1 MRVVIAGGGTGG
13 HLYPGIALAET
24 FKRFQVGSRI
34 LFIGTAQ
41 GMEATLL
48 PEKGFS
54 FEAISAKGL
63 IGKGAG
69 AKLKSLFLV
78 PVGLIQSVRILRRFS
93 PHLVIGIG
101 GYAAGPVLLA
111 AVLLRIRRIILEPNL
126 VPGLANKLIA
136 PYVDLAVIAFEESR
150 EYLRTKE
157 IKICGVPVRPEI
169 AQAVEAAAS
178 KGSEPKRRTLLIL
191 GGSQGAHSINRAMV
205 EAIPILEKE
214 KNSLSV
220 IHQTGKRDWEEVKEA
235 YSRSALS
242 ARVEPF
248 IHGMAEVYAAADLV
262 VSRAGAGTLSELA
275 VAGKPSILVPYP
287 LATAHQEKN
296 AAAFVSSGAAEMILD
311 RELSGTQLGERIL
324 ALLSEPARLKSM
336 GEAAKRRGHPQAAEE
351 IVKTC
356 FELVKGR
363 L

>member
-1 MRVVIAGGGTGG
+1 VRVVIAGGGTGG

-24 FKRFQVGSRI
+24 FKRFQAGSRI
-34 LFIGTAQ
+34 LFIGTAH

-63 IGKGAG
+63 IGKAAG
-69 AKLKSLFLV
+69 ARMKSILLA
-78 PVGLIQSVRILRRFS
+78 PVGLMQSLRILQRFA
-93 PHLVIGIG
+93 PNLVIGIG

-111 AVLLRIRRIILEPNL
+111 AVLLRMKRVIVEPNL

-136 PYVDLAVIAFEESR
+136 PYVDLAVLAFEESR
-150 EYLRTKE
+150 ASLRTKK

-169 AQAVEAAAS
+169 AQAAEAAAS
-178 KGSEPKRRTLLIL
+178 KGSDPKQRTLVIL
-191 GGSQGAHSINRAMV
+191 GGSQGAHSINRAMM
-205 EAIPILEKE
+205 EAIPTLEKE
-214 KNSLSV
+214 KNGLSV
-220 IHQTGKRDWEEVKEA
+220 IHQTGKRDWEEVKAA
-235 YSRSALS
+235 YGRSALS

-275 VAGKPSILVPYP
+275 VAGKPSILIPYP

-311 RELSGTQLGERIL
+311 RELNGAQLGERIL
-324 ALLSEPARLKSM
+324 ALLSDPERLKGM
-336 GEAAKRRGHPQAAEE
+336 GGAAKRRGHPQAAEE
-351 IVKTC
+351 IVKAC

>member
-24 FKRFQVGSRI
+24 FKRFQAGSRI
-34 LFIGTAQ
+34 LFVGTAQ

-48 PEKGFS
+48 PEKGFA
-54 FEAISAKGL
+54 FEAISARGWV
-63 IGKGAG
+63 GKGTA
-69 AKLKSLFLV
+69 AKLKSFFLV
-78 PVGLIQSVRILRRFS
+78 PVGLAQSLRILQRFA
-93 PHLVIGIG
+93 PQLVIGIG

-111 AVLLRIRRIILEPNL
+111 AVLLRMKRIIVEPNV

-136 PYVDLAVIAFEESR
+136 PYVDLAFVAFDESR
-150 EYLRTKE
+150 EHLRTR
-157 IKICGVPVRPEI
+157 KIQTCGVPVRPEI
-169 AQAVEAAAS
+169 AKAAKES
-178 KGSEPKRRTLLIL
+178 KRSESNGRTLLIL
-191 GGSQGAHSINRAMV
+191 GGSQGAHSINRALI

-214 KNSLSV
+214 KNTLSL
-220 IHQTGKRDWEEVKEA
+220 IHQTGKRDWEEVKAA
-235 YSRSALS
+235 YGRSGLT

-275 VAGKPSILVPYP
+275 VAGKPSVLVPYP

-311 RELSGTQLGERIL
+311 RELNGTRLGERIVS
-324 ALLSEPARLKSM
+324 LLSDPERLNAM
-336 GEAAKRRGHPQAAEE
+336 AEAARRRGHPQAAEE
-351 IVKTC
+351 IVKAC

>member
-1 MRVVIAGGGTGG
+1 VVIAGGGTGG

-24 FKRFQVGSRI
+24 FKRFQAGSRI
-34 LFIGTAQ
+34 LFVGTAQ

-48 PEKGFS
+48 PEKGFA

-69 AKLKSLFLV
+69 AKLKSLLLV
-78 PVGLIQSVRILRRFS
+78 PVGVLQSLRILQRFA
-93 PHLVIGIG
+93 PQLVIGIG

-111 AVLLRIRRIILEPNL
+111 AVLLRMKRIIVEPNL

-136 PYVDLAVIAFEESR
+136 PYVDLAFIAFDESR
-150 EYLRTKE
+150 EYLRTK
-157 IKICGVPVRPEI
+157 KTQTCGVPVRPEI
-169 AQAVEAAAS
+169 AKAAGSS
-178 KGSEPKRRTLLIL
+178 KMRDPERRTLLIL
-191 GGSQGAHSINRAMV
+191 GGSQGARSVNRALV
-205 EAIPILEKE
+205 EAIPILERE
-214 KNSLSV
+214 KTVLSV
-220 IHQTGKRDWEEVKEA
+220 IHQTGKRDWEEVKAA
-235 YSRSALS
+235 YGRSALT

-248 IHGMAEVYAAADLV
+248 IHDMAEVYAAADLV

-275 VAGKPSILVPYP
+275 VAGKPSILIPYP

-296 AAAFVSSGAAEMILD
+296 AAAFTSTGAAEMILD
-311 RELSGTQLGERIL
+311 RELNGPQLGERIL
-324 ALLSEPARLKSM
+324 SLLSEPARLNGM
-336 GEAAKRRGHPQAAEE
+336 AEAARRRGHPQAAEE
-351 IVKTC
+351 IVKAC

>member
-24 FKRFQVGSRI
+24 FKRLQGGSAI
-34 LFIGTAQ
+34 LFVGTAQ

-69 AKLKSLFLV
+69 AKAKSLLLV
-78 PVGLIQSVRILRRFS
+78 PLGLMQSIRILKRFS

-111 AVLLRIRRIILEPNL
+111 AVLLRIRRIIVEPNL

-136 PYVDLAVIAFEESR
+136 PYADLAVIAFEESR
-150 EYLRTKE
+150 AYLRTKKV
-157 IKICGVPVRPEI
+157 KICGVPVRPEI
-169 AQAVEAAAS
+169 ARAAGPGS
-178 KGSEPKRRTLLIL
+178 KEMDPARRTLLVL
-191 GGSQGAHSINRAMV
+191 GGSQGAHSINRAMMA
-205 EAIPILEKE
+205 AIPILEKE
-214 KNSLSV
+214 KKGLSV
-220 IHQTGKRDWEEVKEA
+220 IHQTGKRDWEEVKTA
-235 YSRSALS
+235 YGRSGLT
-242 ARVEPF
+242 ARIEPF

-275 VAGKPSILVPYP
+275 VAGKPSILIPYP

-311 RELSGTQLGERIL
+311 RDLTGPAIGARIA
-324 ALLSEPARLKSM
+324 ALLSDTERLKRM
-336 GEAAKRRGHPQAAEE
+336 GEAARRRGNPEAAEE
-351 IVKTC
+351 IVKAC
-356 FELVKGR
+356 FALAGGR
-363 L
+363 S